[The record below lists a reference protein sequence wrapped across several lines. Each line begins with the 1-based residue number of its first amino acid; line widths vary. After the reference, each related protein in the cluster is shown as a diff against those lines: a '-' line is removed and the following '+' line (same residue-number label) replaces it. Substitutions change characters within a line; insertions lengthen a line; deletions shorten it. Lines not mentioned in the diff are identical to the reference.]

1 MSPSFWND
9 NKIQINYHKASHTQ
23 HPNKR
28 KRRWSRPSRTHYP
41 YKTSLQIQIQQQRP
55 TLPYIP
61 AAVPAAAPA
70 AAPATVPTAAPAAPA
85 IVPATVP
92 VAAPTAAPAAPNS
105 KSQTQ

>member
-61 AAVPAAAPA
+61 AAAPA
-70 AAPATVPTAAPAAPA
+70 AVPTAAPAAPA
-85 IVPATVP
+85 IVPA
-92 VAAPTAAPAAPNS
+92 AAPTAAPAAPNS